1 MAREVA
7 KFLYEDVVILFFF
20 PLGLVIEERIW
31 HFLNEAIEHFTST
44 FMIART
50 FYRQA
55 ESARQIGCCA
65 GSNEKKG

>member
-31 HFLNEAIEHFTST
+31 HFINEAIEHFTST

-50 FYRQA
+50 FYPS
-55 ESARQIGCCA
+55 EWA
-65 GSNEKKG
+65 GRVGKTNRVLRWFE